1 MLKKLIFG
9 IMAVAAIL
17 TTAGMMTSCEPQ
29 QYGTVLYTVN
39 MGTFDDNMDV
49 LRNAV
54 EKDFEAKGLE
64 WAGAGHNYVLE
75 GEVKACNK
83 KATAIF
89 QECCKAVDQDRS
101 KLALPLAL
109 KGVTIS
115 MVYCYGSSEEH
126 ELTTYTFVEEDK

>member
-1 MLKKLIFG
+1 MLKKWIFG

-17 TTAGMMTSCEPQ
+17 TTAGVMTSCEPVQ
-29 QYGTVLYTVN
+29 SGTVLYTVN
-39 MGTFDDNMDV
+39 MGSFEDNMDI

-54 EKDFEAKGLE
+54 EEDFEAKGLK

-115 MVYCYGSSEEH
+115 MVYCYGTSEEH
-126 ELTTYTFVEEDK
+126 ELTTYTFVEEDN

>member
-17 TTAGMMTSCEPQ
+17 TTAGMMTSCEPVQ
-29 QYGTVLYTVN
+29 SGTVLYSVD
-39 MGTFDDNMDV
+39 MGSFEDNMDV
-49 LRNAV
+49 LRNAI

-64 WAGAGHNYVLE
+64 WTGGGHYYVLE
-75 GEVKACNK
+75 GEVKACNR

-89 QECCKAVDQDRS
+89 QECCQAVDKDRS

-115 MVYCYGSSEEH
+115 MVYCYGDSKDRQ
-126 ELTTYTFVEEDK
+126 LTTYTFVEEDK

>member
-1 MLKKLIFG
+1 MLKKLFIGF
-9 IMAVAAIL
+9 MAVAAVL
-17 TTAGMMTSCEPQ
+17 TTAGLMTSCEPIQ
-29 QYGTVLYTVN
+29 EGTVLYTVN
-39 MGTFDDNMDV
+39 MGSFEDNMDI

-54 EKDFEAKGLE
+54 EKDFEAKGFE
-64 WAGAGHNYVLE
+64 WAGAGHNYILE
-75 GEVKACNK
+75 GEVKACNR
-83 KATAIF
+83 KATSIF
-89 QECCKAVDQDRS
+89 QECCKAVDKDRS

>member
-1 MLKKLIFG
+1 MLKKLIIG
-9 IMAVAAIL
+9 IMAVAAVL
-17 TTAGMMTSCEPQ
+17 TTTGLMTSCNPVES
-29 QYGTVLYTVN
+29 GTVLYTVN
-39 MGTFDDNMDV
+39 MGSFEDNMDI

-54 EKDFEAKGLE
+54 EKDFEAKGFK
-64 WAGAGHNYVLE
+64 WAGAGHNYILE

-101 KLALPLAL
+101 KLSLPLAL

-115 MVYCYGSSEEH
+115 LVYCYGNSDEH
-126 ELTTYTFVEEDK
+126 ELSTYTFVEEDK